1 MDTSRHIRHRM
12 SGRTGVMVVR
22 ESRSK
27 NTDTVDETLEILHR
41 QPVNE
46 LYIGIRARLRH
57 LAGESSKG
65 GKYGDKD
72 GGGKIQKRLQHC
84 HNPAFPKREICRLCR
99 AAETLSESVAPRL
112 RSTNSAAPR
121 LWIILI
127 SNPHTPGTGGCPIEY
142 SIQQPPHDSVDR
154 WAQK

>member
-1 MDTSRHIRHRM
+1 
-12 SGRTGVMVVR
+12 MVVR

-65 GKYGDKD
+65 GKYGGKD
-72 GGGKIQKRLQHC
+72 GGGRIKKGYGTVITRRYP
-84 HNPAFPKREICRLCR
+84 NGRSAG
-99 AAETLSESVAPRL
+99 SVAPL
-112 RSTNSAAPR
+112 KLCPSLSPLGYAPQT
-121 LWIILI
+121 L
-127 SNPHTPGTGGCPIEY
+127 
-142 SIQQPPHDSVDR
+142 PPLGYG
-154 WAQK
+154 